1 MFQDD
6 TLVFDRKWISAVCE
20 WMIDRKLGLV
30 WGCNARANLVDE
42 GLFSLMKDAGL
53 RKVFMG
59 IESASQ
65 RVLDDIYDK
74 RIKTGDVMKSVE
86 TLKKLGLKVQ
96 GYFMLGAPG
105 ETEDEVNETIRF
117 AVDLPIDEATF
128 SITTPLPS
136 TYLYDRTL
144 GSIKKD
150 VAEFDYYRTPVYAD
164 GIDEKTLVRLKK
176 KAILKFYLSRK
187 RIARTAAGFLTPQ
200 ALGKSLKK
208 LKRF

>member
-1 MFQDD
+1 
-6 TLVFDRKWISAVCE
+6 
-20 WMIDRKLGLV
+20 
-30 WGCNARANLVDE
+30 VDE